1 MQSFDILTILC
12 VGLMIGT
19 ELTVSAFINPVVW
32 QLEEKVQARILSLFT
47 GLLGRVMPRWY
58 ASCFVLML
66 IEAYLRR
73 HEPALPFLLTA
84 AAIWLAVI
92 LFTIATLV
100 PINKRMVVLE
110 SGPLPAGWR
119 QEHKRWD
126 VLNRWRILFLVVAMV
141 FMLHGILESLN

>member
-19 ELTVSAFINPVVW
+19 EFTVSAFINPVIW
-32 QLEEKVQARILSLFT
+32 QLEEKVHARIVSLFAE
-47 GLLGRVMPRWY
+47 LLGRVMPRWY
-58 ASCFVLML
+58 ASSFVLIL

-73 HEPALPFLLTA
+73 HEPALPFLMTG

-92 LFTIATLV
+92 FFTIATLV
-100 PINKRMVVLE
+100 PINKRMVVLDA
-110 SGPLPAGWR
+110 GALPAGWQ

-126 VLNRWRILFLVVAMV
+126 VLHRWRILFLVVAMV
-141 FMLHGILESLN
+141 FLLHGILESLN